1 MIVLVMMMIIMM
13 IRAGYNNADEEDAH
27 GLQKHVSGDR

>member
-1 MIVLVMMMIIMM
+1 MIMMMMMVMMM

-27 GLQKHVSGDR
+27 GLQRHVSGDR

>member
-1 MIVLVMMMIIMM
+1 MIMMMMMIMM

-27 GLQKHVSGDR
+27 GLQRHVSGDR

>member
-1 MIVLVMMMIIMM
+1 MMIMM

-27 GLQKHVSGDR
+27 GLQRHVSGDR